1 MGGPMKHLVVICLAV
16 VMAGG
21 ALAVPVQA
29 GGAGRDVL
37 VFEPV
42 PAYEVPAHE
51 VRYQGYEHVQAPA
64 LNGQLSLG
72 GLNGG
77 VGNTYGSVCCSSGGG
92 FVIVTG
98 STRRAGGAADGDI
111 AFRQARDAAFGRSLG
126 GAAVDRAFRFRA
138 NRIQRSG
145 F

>member
-1 MGGPMKHLVVICLAV
+1 MGGPMKHLVVTCLAV

-21 ALAVPVQA
+21 AFAVPAQA

-37 VFEPV
+37 VFES
-42 PAYEVPAHE
+42 VPAHE

-77 VGNTYGSVCCSSGGG
+77 VGNTYGSLCCSSGGG

-126 GAAVDRAFRFRA
+126 GAAIDRAFRFRA